1 MRCVITKWRLVQPFI
16 KNMCATLLKLK
27 SWQCWSG
34 INRLMEQYSL
44 ETNVVI
50 YDKVYI
56 LYSSHILYSYTL
68 KDIYYVQIRKGM
80 GYSKIFNVQ

>member
-1 MRCVITKWRLVQPFI
+1 MCHTVEIKIMAMLVRYKQ
-16 KNMCATLLKLK
+16 TD
-27 SWQCWSG
+27 G
-34 INRLMEQYSL
+34 TEYSL